1 MTTKTEVRQIVVD
14 NKGTRYYLIKP
25 NRVNWVVER
34 ISDGNRMQG
43 NAAIFKFEGVEE
55 VEAPKVDSR
64 IRIGAMV
71 RVNEKATVWNYSK
84 FYNAYST
91 DQNFVIMGFG
101 KTPGEFK
108 IIELGGNA
116 RNTYYNIHGKDLV
129 IA

>member
-14 NKGTRYYLIKP
+14 NKGTRYYLIKA

-71 RVNEKATVWNYSK
+71 TVAATASILSYTK
-84 FYNAYST
+84 FTNAYDA
-91 DQNFVIMGFG
+91 DQQFVIIGFG
-101 KTPGEFK
+101 KAPGEFK